1 MNFGRTTQHQCW
13 TQRENLVA
21 KGTSLGGR
29 PWGLRGCCF
38 FLETAKTMELQ
49 KFQNEDD
56 KQSGLV

>member
-1 MNFGRTTQHQCW
+1 MDTEGEFSGKRYF
-13 TQRENLVA
+13 
-21 KGTSLGGR
+21 
-29 PWGLRGCCF
+29 PWGSPSGVTRLLL